1 MNLLFCEPNP
11 SFGGGSEQVC
21 LDLARGLAR
30 RGHRI
35 ALLHD
40 QAGTMLPSYEAAGAT
55 RRQIQLRPFGWRTL
69 GSSLLRARR
78 IGRAAN
84 SLGAEVIV
92 ASEVHYLRLLAL
104 ASVMSGIPV
113 LFHLGLAATHR
124 EWSWIRA
131 YRTIRAGVAPSAHT
145 LKSWRDSGWPAE
157 TLTEIPNGVDTARFC
172 PAPDKAALRAQLGLP
187 VNAILIN
194 HTGRLTPEKG
204 TGTLIE
210 AFARLKD
217 QLPDSVLVLVG
228 KDGLSGDRWPRRA
241 AELGI
246 PAERVKFLGARPDP
260 EAFMAA
266 ADVVAAPSE
275 CEESF
280 GLTVVEAMACGVPV
294 ITTEVGMLSQL
305 LGPGQ
310 TDRVVRPGD
319 VAGLAQAIHRTV
331 SASSHRGGELRARVL
346 EHFSTDKSCDAYERV
361 LLQLRRQQSAGGISS
376 LAGQDKLP
384 VKGGLPS

>member
-21 LDLARGLAR
+21 LDLARGLAA

-35 ALLHD
+35 SLLHD
-40 QAGTMLPSYEAAGAT
+40 HAGTMLPTYKAAGVT
-55 RRQIQLRPFGWRTL
+55 RHQMELRPFGWRTF
-69 GSSLLRARR
+69 GASLLRARR
-78 IGRAAN
+78 IGRLAR

-104 ASVMSGIPV
+104 ASRMSGTPV

-124 EWSWIRA
+124 DWSWVRA
-131 YRTIRAGVAPSAHT
+131 YQTIRAGVAPSAHT

-157 TLTEIPNGVDTARFC
+157 TLAEIPNGVDTNRFC
-172 PAPDKAALRAQLGLP
+172 PASDKAALRARLGLP
-187 VNAILIN
+187 VQAILIN

-204 TGTLIE
+204 TGTLLE
-210 AFARLKD
+210 AFARLHEEF
-217 QLPDSVLVLVG
+217 PTSVLVVVG
-228 KDGLSGDRWPRRA
+228 KDELPGDRWPRRA
-241 AELGI
+241 VALGI
-246 PAERVKFLGARPDP
+246 PAERVRFFGVRPDP

-266 ADVVAAPSE
+266 ADVVVVPSK

-294 ITTEVGMLSQL
+294 ITTDVGMLPRL

-310 TDRVVRPGD
+310 ADRVVRPGD
-319 VAGLAQAIHRTV
+319 VLGLARAIHRSIKDAPDV
-331 SASSHRGGELRARVL
+331 NRGGGLRARIL
-346 EHFSTDKSCDAYERV
+346 EQFSANKSCDAYQRV
-361 LLQLRRQQSAGGISS
+361 LLQLWCSQQAGGTATVTERI
-376 LAGQDKLP
+376 
-384 VKGGLPS
+384 

>member
-1 MNLLFCEPNP
+1 MKLLFCEPNP

-35 ALLHD
+35 SLLHD
-40 QAGTMLPSYEAAGAT
+40 QAGTMLAAYEAAGAT
-55 RRQIQLRPFGWRTL
+55 RRQMELRPFGWRTL
-69 GSSLLRARR
+69 GSSLLRAWRV
-78 IGRAAN
+78 GRAAS

-113 LFHLGLAATHR
+113 LFHLGLAATHC
-124 EWSWIRA
+124 EWSWASA

-145 LKSWRDSGWPAE
+145 LESWRDSGWPAT
-157 TLTEIPNGVDTARFC
+157 TLSEIPNGVDTARFC
-172 PAPDKAALRAQLGLP
+172 PAPDKAALRARLGLP
-187 VNAILIN
+187 VNATLIN

-210 AFARLKD
+210 AFARIKD
-217 QLPDSVLVLVG
+217 QLPNSFLVMVG
-228 KDGLSGDRWPRRA
+228 NDGVPGDRWPRRA

-266 ADVVAAPSE
+266 ADVVVAPSE

-294 ITTEVGMLSQL
+294 ITTEVGMLPQL

-310 TDRVVRPGD
+310 ADRVVRSGD
-319 VAGLAQAIHRTV
+319 GPGLAQAIHRAV
-331 SASSHRGGELRARVL
+331 SAAPERSRALRARVL

-361 LLQLRRQQSAGGISS
+361 LLQLRRPQPAGGVSS

-384 VKGGLPS
+384 VKGGLPF